1 MALVHVYSTKVKKT
15 AKVENLFSTFAR
27 FWFSF
32 LLLFTFS
39 SKKEKRSLFLE
50 GGNLEKIMVSNRKN
64 RIEIRGLSDQEIDYL
79 KVLSRKNNFN
89 SFNSFLVTMC
99 REKIENGQF
108 NQANNL
114 YVAAIESMRETSQ
127 HTLELVEKQG
137 RQISSLEESISNYAQ
152 YISRWLEYEG
162 MVETDD

>member
-1 MALVHVYSTKVKKT
+1 M
-15 AKVENLFSTFAR
+15 
-27 FWFSF
+27 
-32 LLLFTFS
+32 
-39 SKKEKRSLFLE
+39 E
-50 GGNLEKIMVSNRKN
+50 GGNLEKI
-64 RIEIRGLSDQEIDYL
+64 I

-99 REKIENGQF
+99 CEKIENGQF

>member
-1 MALVHVYSTKVKKT
+1 MKQEWSTEKFTSGFAAAISSIPAGRLRLTPPNFMKK
-15 AKVENLFSTFAR
+15 AAACSRVRAGIYR
-27 FWFSF
+27 
-32 LLLFTFS
+32 
-39 SKKEKRSLFLE
+39 
-50 GGNLEKIMVSNRKN
+50 NLEKIMVSNRKN

>member
-1 MALVHVYSTKVKKT
+1 M
-15 AKVENLFSTFAR
+15 
-27 FWFSF
+27 
-32 LLLFTFS
+32 
-39 SKKEKRSLFLE
+39 E

-64 RIEIRGLSDQEIDYL
+64 RIEIRGLSYQEIDYL

-114 YVAAIESMRETSQ
+114 YVVAIESMRETSQ